1 MKPAF
6 SVIFFT
12 VASGFGLGLF
22 ALLALADLAGLGGG
36 LTRNAIVI
44 AGVVA
49 LALTTA
55 GLFSST
61 LHLANPKNAWR
72 AFSRF
77 KTSWLSR
84 EGVFAVVFYP
94 FALAYLASAW
104 FGGPDKLHVLLGVGA
119 IVLAVVV
126 VYCTGMIY
134 ACLKTIPQW
143 HSRLVPLNYLLLG
156 GFSASLALLAVALA
170 DGARPVPYAAL
181 ALLLGTAAAIFKG
194 IYYHRF
200 RAPVGKH
207 TLAGAIGMTAAQA
220 KLLDAGHTHG
230 TFLTKEFGFQ
240 LARSNAVALRYAVF
254 AATFLVPFLVLATG
268 VRTPAVVGFATL
280 VALGGLLAERW
291 LFFAEA
297 RHVVNLYHGVQR
309 V

>member
-12 VASGFGLGLF
+12 VGSGFGLSLF
-22 ALLALADLAGLGGG
+22 ALLALADLLGLGGG
-36 LTRNAIVI
+36 LTRGAIVI
-44 AGVVA
+44 TGLVA
-49 LALTTA
+49 LGFTTA
-55 GLFSST
+55 GLVSST
-61 LHLANPKNAWR
+61 IHLANPKNAWR

-84 EGVFAVVFYP
+84 EGVFAVIFYP
-94 FALAYLASAW
+94 FALGYLASAW
-104 FGGPDKLHVLLGVGA
+104 LGWPDKLHVLLGAGA
-119 IVLAVVV
+119 MLLAWVVV
-126 VYCTGMIY
+126 FCTAMIY

-156 GFSASLALLAVALA
+156 AFSASLALLAAALA
-170 DGARPVPYAAL
+170 DGARPQPYAAL
-181 ALLLGTAAAIFKG
+181 ALALGAAAAVSKG
-194 IYYHRF
+194 VYYHRF
-200 RAPVGKH
+200 RAPTGKH

-240 LARSNAVALRYAVF
+240 VARSNAVALRYAVF
-254 AATFLVPFLVLATG
+254 AATFVVPFAVLATG
-268 VRTPAVVGFATL
+268 VRAPAAVGLAAL
-280 VALGGLLAERW
+280 VALAGLLAERW

-297 RHVVNLYHGVQR
+297 RHVVNLYHGAQKV
-309 V
+309 